1 MASTDYSTSVLVAA
15 KNMAP
20 DAGTRDAERNG
31 SVAYTVSP
39 TNYYA
44 MRAIDPDAGSL
55 TYRTWVVYGSP
66 DTTAALYTGTR
77 SGASALTNV
86 VVVASWSVNN

>member
-1 MASTDYSTSVLVAA
+1 MASNDYSTSILVTTT
-15 KNMAP
+15 NMAP
-20 DAGTRDAERNG
+20 GTGTRDAERNG

-44 MRAIDPDAGSL
+44 MRAIDPDAVSL